1 MSWFEVFVL
10 SLIQGIT
17 EFLPISSSAHLV
29 LAPRIFGWD
38 DQGLAFDVAVHLG
51 TLFAVIIYFRNEILS
66 LLKDWLIS
74 LKIRKN
80 IGESTLAWGIIA
92 ATIPACVAG
101 LLFND
106 MIEEYLRSPLVI
118 ASTTI
123 IFGVALFIAD
133 RFAGAKS
140 EKNITLY
147 IALLIGL
154 AQMLALI
161 PGVSRSGITL
171 SAALMLGF
179 SRVSAA
185 KFSFLL
191 SIPIILL
198 ASGYEG
204 LKLLQNIDGV
214 EWDKI
219 AGAVAISFL
228 SGYICIHL
236 FLKAV
241 SRFSITP
248 FVVYRLLL
256 GAALF
261 VVFWNA

>member
-1 MSWFEVFVL
+1 MSWIEVFAL
-10 SLIQGIT
+10 SVVQGVT

-29 LAPRIFGWD
+29 LVPHIFGWQ
-38 DQGLAFDVAVHLG
+38 DQGLAFDVAVHFG
-51 TLFAVIIYFRNEILS
+51 TLFAVVIYFKSEILL
-66 LLKDWLIS
+66 LLKDWFIS
-74 LKIRKN
+74 LKICKN
-80 IGESTLAWGIIA
+80 VGESALAWAILV
-92 ATIPACVAG
+92 ATIPACIAG

-106 MIEEYLRSPLVI
+106 VIEIYLRSPLVI

-123 IFGVALFIAD
+123 IFGIVLFVAD
-133 RFAGAKS
+133 RFAGKKDEKS
-140 EKNITLY
+140 ITLY

-179 SRVSAA
+179 NRVSAA
-185 KFSFLL
+185 RFSFLL

-204 LKLLQNIDGV
+204 LKLSQSAYDI

-219 AGAVAISFL
+219 TGAVVISFL
-228 SGYICIHL
+228 SGYACIHL

-241 SRFSITP
+241 SKFSITP
-248 FVVYRLLL
+248 FVLYRLIL
-256 GAALF
+256 GGVLF
-261 VVFWNA
+261 FIFWSI

>member
-1 MSWFEVFVL
+1 MNWLEVFVL
-10 SLIQGIT
+10 SIVQGVT
-17 EFLPISSSAHLV
+17 EFLPVSSSAHLI
-29 LAPRIFGWD
+29 LTPRVFGWQ
-38 DQGLAFDVAVHLG
+38 DQGLAFDTAVHLG
-51 TLFAVIIYFRNEILS
+51 TLFAVVIYFRNEIVS
-66 LLKDWLIS
+66 LLKDWFSS
-74 LKIRKN
+74 LVARKN
-80 IGESTLAWGIIA
+80 VGESTLAWGIIV

-101 LLFND
+101 LLFNGV
-106 MIEEYLRSPLVI
+106 IETYLRSPLVI

-123 IFGVALFIAD
+123 IFGVVLFAAD
-133 RFAGAKS
+133 RFAGKKD

-171 SAALMLGF
+171 SAALILGF

-185 KFSFLL
+185 RFSFLL

-204 LKLLQNIDGV
+204 LKLTQSTFSV

-219 AGAVAISFL
+219 AGAVVISFL
-228 SGYICIHL
+228 SGYFCIYA

-241 SRFSITP
+241 QRWTITP
-248 FVVYRLLL
+248 FVAYRLLL
-256 GAALF
+256 GIALF
-261 VVFWNA
+261 YFFI